1 MITDHGFSMDQI
13 KDLLNQIRK
22 HPNRADLHNSLG
34 GMYQQKG
41 DSAEAVKHF
50 LTAARL
56 FSVPDSPQRNINKA
70 IAILRKM
77 LRDFPTHHDPYYL
90 LAEILEEMENQEE
103 AVEVYYELSN
113 IYRNEGKHLMAV
125 SVYDKVISAEPE
137 NQENWIHF
145 AALNRDAGMPFHAA
159 QAFAHAASLGMKL
172 RKGEPPVSLVIEA
185 LKLDSENM
193 EAHEL
198 FRILAGRGETG
209 GKHEREILELAEE
222 VDRSGQYD
230 QALILLDLL
239 KGTSVQDEAREAG
252 ERIRRHSG
260 LDDDAEA
267 DGEPV
272 TGTGTGKFA
281 GTKVLVVDDEREIL
295 LLLEQIL
302 TAEGLQVFTAMD
314 GQEGLAVYMKERP
327 PLVVTDAMMPKIHGF
342 ELCRRI
348 KEESDNTAMVMIL
361 TAVYKKYKYKG
372 KVQEEYHVDEYL
384 DKPFQITEFLQVF
397 NRMAENATEA
407 PRFLPTTVPEIDEEQ
422 PKQLTMLLL
431 VGSDPDITE
440 KVTTYC
446 QRNDIIL
453 QVAREPKKLVD
464 SFAKD
469 IPDIILIADPLPGL
483 ESSVAAHLLKGFLDL
498 RSTTMVLI
506 TKDRSKLEGV
516 LEDYDHRVI
525 APIDKGILDNIVQ
538 IHRSSPKALTGKS
551 RQGLSY
557 DEKRIDAVV
566 RSKVLRVLKSHTQIE
581 EYYSTKVREL
591 EGELEHLK
599 ELYEKREKGGGH

>member
-1 MITDHGFSMDQI
+1 MDQI
-13 KDLLNQIRK
+13 KDLLSQIRK
-22 HPNRADLHNSLG
+22 HPNRPDLHNSLG
-34 GMYQQKG
+34 GIYQQKG
-41 DSAEAVKHF
+41 DNGEASKHF

-56 FSVPDSPQRNINKA
+56 FSIPDSPQRNINKA

-77 LRDFPTHHDPYYL
+77 LRDFPSHHDPYYL

-103 AVEVYYELSN
+103 AMEVYCELSN

-125 SVYDKVISAEPE
+125 SVFDKVISVEPE

-145 AALNRDAGMPFHAA
+145 ATLNRDAGMPFHAA
-159 QAFAHAASLGMKL
+159 QAFVQAASLGMKMK
-172 RKGEPPVSLVIEA
+172 KGEPPVGLVIQA

-198 FRILAGRGETG
+198 FRTLAGRGETG
-209 GKHEREILELAEE
+209 TSHEEEILELAEE

-239 KGTSVQDEAREAG
+239 KGTSVKDKALEAA

-260 LDDDAEA
+260 LENSEDTE
-267 DGEPV
+267 GQVLPR
-272 TGTGTGKFA
+272 TGTGKFA

-302 TAEGLQVFTAMD
+302 TGEGLQVLTASD
-314 GQEGLAVYMKERP
+314 GQEGLALYMKERP

-348 KEESDNTAMVMIL
+348 KEESDNTAKVMIL

-397 NRMAENATEA
+397 NRMAENAMEA
-407 PRFLPTTVPEIDEEQ
+407 PRFLPTTVPEIEDEL
-422 PKQLTMLLL
+422 PRHLSVLLL
-431 VGSDPDITE
+431 SETDADLIE
-440 KVTTYC
+440 KVTTFC
-446 QRNDIIL
+446 QRNDISL
-453 QVAREPKKLVD
+453 QVAKDPKKLVNLLG
-464 SFAKD
+464 KE
-469 IPDIILIADPLPGL
+469 IPDIILVTDTLSGL
-483 ESSVAAHLLKGFLDL
+483 DSTVAAHLLRGFLDL

-506 TKDRSKLEGV
+506 TKDRSKLEGA
-516 LEDYDHRVI
+516 LEDFDHRVI
-525 APIDKGILDNIVQ
+525 APIDKNILENIVQ
-538 IHRSSPKALTGKS
+538 IHRSSPKGVTGKG
-551 RQGLSY
+551 RQVLSY

-566 RSKVLRVLKSHTQIE
+566 RSKVARVLKSHTQLE

-591 EGELEHLK
+591 EGELLQLRER
-599 ELYEKREKGGGH
+599 YEKKE